1 MAMTFSRQVE
11 ELIQDQG
18 ERKAQIAMFAA
29 LMRLRQICSDPAAVP
44 GVVYQEQ
51 PAKVEH
57 FLGALQ
63 DHLENQESV
72 IVFTQF
78 LSTLGRIEKEL
89 QKANVPTYT
98 LKGSVNAKERVR
110 LISEFQKSEAPGV
123 MLMTLK
129 TGGVG
134 LNLTKASV
142 VYHLEPWWNPA
153 VENQATDRAHRMGQ
167 TKNVKVFNLLIEGSL
182 EERIADLKLKKQ
194 DSFDRLFGVQED
206 VEESGFEGSQALSRE
221 DFIYLLK

>member
-1 MAMTFSRQVE
+1 
-11 ELIQDQG
+11 
-18 ERKAQIAMFAA
+18 
-29 LMRLRQICSDPAAVP
+29 VP

-57 FLGALQ
+57 FLSSLQ
-63 DHLENQESV
+63 EHLENGESV
-72 IVFTQF
+72 VVFTQF
-78 LSTLGRIEKEL
+78 LSTLKRLENEL
-89 QKANVPTYT
+89 KNANVPAYT
-98 LKGSVNAKERVR
+98 LQGSVSAKERIR
-110 LISEFQKSEAPGV
+110 LITEFQNNKAPAV

-134 LNLTKASV
+134 LNLTKASI

-167 TKNVKVFNLLIEGSL
+167 TKDVTVYNLLIEGSL

-194 DSFDRLFGVQED
+194 DSFDRLFGVD
-206 VEESGFEGSQALSRE
+206 EEISEVGPETNQSLTRE

>member
-1 MAMTFSRQVE
+1 M
-11 ELIQDQG
+11 
-18 ERKAQIAMFAA
+18 
-29 LMRLRQICSDPAAVP
+29 
-44 GVVYQEQ
+44 QE
-51 PAKVEH
+51 
-57 FLGALQ
+57 
-63 DHLENQESV
+63 HLENQESV

-78 LSTLGRIEKEL
+78 LSTLGRIKGELEKLKVPAFVL
-89 QKANVPTYT
+89 QGNV
-98 LKGSVNAKERVR
+98 SAKDRVK
-110 LISEFQKSEAPGV
+110 LISEFQEHPAPAV

-167 TKNVKVFNLLIEGSL
+167 TKDVKVYNLLIEGSL
-182 EERIADLKLKKQ
+182 EERIADLKIKKQ
-194 DSFDRLFGVQED
+194 GSFDRLFGV
-206 VEESGFEGSQALSRE
+206 EEEVEGSQMEGSHSLSRE